1 MTGADVP
8 VAVGAA
14 LAVTLDV
21 CVKVVAV
28 PGHVTMAAVDL
39 GAAVAAPVAVSVAP
53 MAALVPDSDVVN
65 ASVPANVAVGR
76 FAVYMSV

>member
-1 MTGADVP
+1 MTVADVP

-28 PGHVTMAAVDL
+28 PGHVMIAAVDI
-39 GAAVAAPVAVSVAP
+39 GAAVAGSVAP

-65 ASVPANVAVGR
+65 ASVPANVAVGQ